1 MKNSILVI
9 DDDQSSLDLVV
20 EALSDENYTIHVT
33 TKPEEGLELFEKHT
47 PLCILLDL
55 NMPKMSGFEFIDHI
69 KLNFDSTFSVVV
81 MTGDTSMETSKT
93 CYQRGVFD
101 IIRKPLN
108 IYDLMSVVRNAVM
121 LQQRKK
127 RISFQEHIDR
137 LSKERTNELVKEH
150 KNLSDSREVIEK
162 AYKIKSELLSDIS
175 HEVRNPLNVIIN
187 FSSMLLEMYRQKD
200 FEDFESILE
209 AVNVSSTNLAK
220 ILDNIIT
227 LSEIEHGSLNEEIE
241 SFDVA
246 GIMSSMVS
254 LFKVKA
260 SEKGLEFSYHKNE
273 ALNENIVTDKIKFKQ
288 VIFAIMEF
296 GYSEIHSK
304 GAIGLGMDLQR
315 DKLEITATFKGVN
328 LSPETINTLFDTKID
343 MTSYDNSGL
352 KGLGIGLPLAK
363 RYAQLMKGDVI
374 VKNATPQECTLLFSI
389 PYVVAVDP
397 TKKADWTDIQ
407 FSSENKILLC
417 EDQPINVMIIKK
429 MLKKMGLEIEVA
441 MNGQIGV
448 EKAKK
453 LKPDLILMDIQ
464 MPVMDGLE
472 ATRIIRKTKEIK
484 DTPVV
489 GVSAYSAK
497 EKEMKNMDFTDFIV
511 KPINKTRFVQVLS
524 KFLKRVDEQS

>member
-1 MKNSILVI
+1 MKNSVLVI

-20 EALSDENYTIHVT
+20 EALSDENYTIHAT
-33 TKPEEGLELFEKHT
+33 TKPEEGLELFEKYA

-55 NMPKMSGFEFIDHI
+55 NMPKISGFEFIERI
-69 KLNFDSTFSVVV
+69 NLTFDSSFSVII
-81 MTGDTSMETSKT
+81 MTGDTSMDTSKT
-93 CYQRGVFD
+93 GYQRGVFD
-101 IIRKPLN
+101 FIRKPLN

-127 RISFQEHIDR
+127 RISYQDHIDR
-137 LSKERTNELVKEH
+137 LSKERTNELVKKH

-200 FEDFESILE
+200 FEDFESILQ
-209 AVNVSSTNLAK
+209 AVNVSSHNLGK

-241 SFDVA
+241 SFDLA
-246 GIMSSMVS
+246 GVMSSMVA

-260 SEKGLEFSYHKNE
+260 SEKGLDFSYHKNE
-273 ALNENIVTDKIKFKQ
+273 ALNDTIVTDKIKFKQ

-296 GYSEIHSK
+296 GYSEITGK
-304 GAIGLGMDLQR
+304 GAIELGMDTHR
-315 DKLEITATFKGVN
+315 EKLEITVNFKGAV
-328 LSPETINTLFDTKID
+328 LSPETINSLFDTKID
-343 MTSYDNSGL
+343 MTSEDNSGL
-352 KGLGIGLPLAK
+352 RGLGIGLPLAK

-374 VKNATPQECTLLFSI
+374 IKNATPQECILLFSI
-389 PYVVAVDP
+389 PFVVAADP
-397 TKKADWTDIQ
+397 TKNANWTDIQ
-407 FSSENKILLC
+407 FAPESKILLC

-429 MLKKMGLEIEVA
+429 MLKKMGLDIEVA
-441 MNGQIGV
+441 MNGKIGV
-448 EKAKK
+448 EKAKA

-464 MPVMDGLE
+464 MPVMDGIE
-472 ATRIIRKTKEIK
+472 ATRLIRKTKEIK
-484 DTPVV
+484 DTPIV

-497 EKEMKNMDFTDFIV
+497 EKQMKIMDFTDFIV

-524 KFLKRVDEQS
+524 KFLKRAE